1 MPDLHQPDASSRTEP
16 VLPSW
21 THSLANARPG
31 LRYRIC
37 ELALSMVRDRC
48 RDLGLEQGDEVTC
61 LEAGRWSICLE
72 RLDGRRVN
80 LERDYAWFVQV
91 EALRAPA
98 A

>member
-1 MPDLHQPDASSRTEP
+1 MPDLCQPDASSGAQP

-21 THSLANARPG
+21 TQCLANARPG

-37 ELALSMVRDRC
+37 DLAFSMVRDRC
-48 RDLGLEQGDEVTC
+48 RDLGLEQGQDVTC
-61 LEAGRWSICLE
+61 IEAGRWSICLE

-91 EALRAPA
+91 EDLRAPVA
-98 A
+98 